1 MRRRVPSPIR
11 ISVPSR
17 LNDTVAGFILRIEI
31 LDSGFFTAVTIFC
44 LRVLSS
50 FSEATPLRERRD
62 T

>member
-1 MRRRVPSPIR
+1 
-11 ISVPSR
+11 
-17 LNDTVAGFILRIEI
+17 LNHTVAGFILSIEI
-31 LDSGFFTAVTIFC
+31 LDSGFVTAVTIFC